1 MNIYTNDI
9 NNANNCNIASRGFVR
24 ASILFAVA
32 AAAIGTAYG
41 GVPLNNLQGTG
52 GIAFNPLAYTAG
64 RPWDGGE
71 TNSLNGIVSKPQVGG
86 WYVNLTDADINWFAL
101 GAAFTIADRLEISG
115 GYGGINAHKYGDN
128 SINTYNVGAKLRFLD
143 ENAFETSWVPALAIG
158 GVFKYTDSE
167 TVDALGLRHHGAD
180 GYVVASKLVKETPI
194 PVLLSVGGLV
204 SDEVVYGVVGHNK
217 YGAAVFANI
226 DIIPVE
232 QVALGFEYKQGVH
245 VGDGITNHD
254 YFDGHVAWFV
264 TDALTLVGA
273 YAYTGDKDRFY
284 RDGRTDRLGVG
295 GGFVL
300 SVQYQ
305 F

>member
-1 MNIYTNDI
+1 MNFIK
-9 NNANNCNIASRGFVR
+9 NI
-24 ASILFAVA
+24 AVA
-32 AAAIGTAYG
+32 AAVFTYATSAEA

-71 TNSLNGIVSKPQVGG
+71 TNVLNGIISKPQVGA
-86 WYVNLTDADINWFAL
+86 WYVNLTDAEINWFAL
-101 GAAFTIADRLEISG
+101 GTAVTVADRLEISG

-128 SINTYNVGAKLRFLD
+128 RINTYNVGAKLRFLD

-158 GVFKYTDSE
+158 GVYKYTDSD
-167 TVDALGLRHHGAD
+167 TVDALGLDNDGFD
-180 GYVVASKLVKETPI
+180 GYIVASKLIKETPI
-194 PVLLSVGGLV
+194 PVLLSVGGLL
-204 SDEVVYGVVGHNK
+204 SDEVVNGVVGHND

-226 DIIPVE
+226 DLIPVE
-232 QVALGFEYKQGVH
+232 QIAIGFEYKQGVD

-254 YFDGHVAWFV
+254 YFDGHIAWFINPE
-264 TDALTLVGA
+264 LTFVAA
-273 YAYTGDKDRFY
+273 YAYTGDKDKFY
-284 RDGRTDRLGVG
+284 RDGSTERLGVG

-300 SVQYQ
+300 SLQYQ

>member
-1 MNIYTNDI
+1 MNDK
-9 NNANNCNIASRGFVR
+9 NIKIAAIAG
-24 ASILFAVA
+24 IAVA
-32 AAAIGTAYG
+32 AGSLFA

-64 RPWDGGE
+64 RPWSGDSGGDG
-71 TNSLNGIVSKPQVGG
+71 TNEVSQLDGIVSRPQVGA
-86 WYVNLTDADINWFAL
+86 WYVNLTDASINWFAL
-101 GAAFTIADRLEISG
+101 GAAFSIADRLEISG
-115 GYGGINAHKYGDN
+115 GYGGINAHKYGDS

-143 ENAFETSWVPALAIG
+143 ENAFETSWVPALAVG
-158 GVFKYTDSE
+158 GVYKYTDSK
-167 TVDALGLRHHGAD
+167 TVGALGLDHD
-180 GYVVASKLVKETPI
+180 GFDAYVVASKLITQTPI
-194 PVLLSVGGLV
+194 PVLLSVGGLL
-204 SDEVVYGVVGHNK
+204 SDEVVNGVVGHND

-226 DIIPVE
+226 DLIPVE
-232 QVALGFEYKQGVH
+232 QVAIGFEYKQGVH
-245 VGDGITNHD
+245 VGDGISNHD

-264 TDALTLVGA
+264 TDTLTLVGA

-284 RDGRTDRLGVG
+284 RRGKTDRLGVG

>member
-1 MNIYTNDI
+1 MNKS
-9 NNANNCNIASRGFVR
+9 NIKTVVVSA
-24 ASILFAVA
+24 FAVGA
-32 AAAIGTAYG
+32 AFVAGA

-64 RPWDGGE
+64 LPWEGGE
-71 TNSLNGIVSKPQVGG
+71 TNALNRIVSKPQVGA
-86 WYVNLTDADINWFAL
+86 WYVNLTDAEINWFAL
-101 GAAFTIADRLEISG
+101 GGAFTLFDRLEISG
-115 GYGGINAHKYGDN
+115 GYAGINAHKYGDN
-128 SINTYNVGAKLRFLD
+128 RISTYNVGAKLRFLD
-143 ENAFETSWVPALAIG
+143 ENAFDHPWVPALAIG
-158 GVFKYTDSE
+158 GVYKYTNSD
-167 TVDALGLRHHGAD
+167 TVDALGLDHDGFD
-180 GYVVASKLVKETPI
+180 GYIVASKLITQTPI
-194 PVLLSVGGLV
+194 PVLLSVGGLL
-204 SDEVVYGVVGHNK
+204 SDEVVYGVVGHND

-226 DIIPVE
+226 DLIPVE
-232 QVALGFEYKQGVH
+232 QIAIGFEYKQGVD

-264 TDALTLVGA
+264 NKQLTLVGA

-284 RDGRTDRLGVG
+284 RDGHTDRLGVG

>member
-1 MNIYTNDI
+1 MNIKHIWTT
-9 NNANNCNIASRGFVR
+9 AAAVTVATGS
-24 ASILFAVA
+24 LFA
-32 AAAIGTAYG
+32 

-71 TNSLNGIVSKPQVGG
+71 TNVLNGIVSKPQVGG
-86 WYVNLTDADINWFAL
+86 WYVNLTDADINWFAI
-101 GAAFTIADRLEISG
+101 GAAVTFFDRLEISG
-115 GYGGINAHKYGDN
+115 AYGAVNAHKYGDN
-128 SINTYNVGAKLRFLD
+128 AVNTYNVGAKLRLLD
-143 ENAFETSWVPALAIG
+143 ENAFDTSWVPAIAVG
-158 GVFKYTDSE
+158 GVYKYTDSK
-167 TVDALGLRHHGAD
+167 TVGALGLDHD
-180 GYVVASKLVKETPI
+180 GFDAYIVATKLITQTPI
-194 PVLLSVGGLV
+194 PILLSVGGLL
-204 SDEVVYGVVGHNK
+204 SDEVVNGVVGHNE
-217 YGAAVFANI
+217 YGVSAFANI
-226 DIIPVE
+226 DLIPVE
-232 QVALGFEYKQGVH
+232 QVAIGFEYKQGVH

-264 TDALTLVGA
+264 TDSLTLVGA

-284 RDGRTDRLGVG
+284 RHGKTDRLGVG